1 MRRVAAGG
9 TALDPEVVEL
19 IVSRAR
25 NRRPGLERLTP
36 RQLDVLA
43 LMAEGLSNTTIAER
57 LHLTERTVESHI
69 TNMYTTLGLLSDDRE
84 NRRVLLAAR
93 YLTEL

>member
-1 MRRVAAGG
+1 
-9 TALDPEVVEL
+9 
-19 IVSRAR
+19 
-25 NRRPGLERLTP
+25 
-36 RQLDVLA
+36 
-43 LMAEGLSNTTIAER
+43 MAEGLSNTTIAER